1 MGDNQED
8 SRLEMSQQNKQIIQ
22 QVFELELDGH
32 KDAREL
38 YKEEIAGFLIKTDD
52 GSYTLSSEKRSDGI
66 ETLHST
72 FGARTE
78 AFEKF
83 AIPSK
88 LKEKAES
95 RKIIRVLDICSGIGY
110 NVSALLDYLN
120 DSDVVIEVDMVES
133 SLETL
138 ATTLFIPDICKSH
151 GFVKKTIE
159 LYLIENGYLQ
169 YNKVLS
175 DIPSNI
181 KLNIHVCDARDF

>member
-1 MGDNQED
+1 MDDNQED

-95 RKIIRVLDICSGIGY
+95 RNY
-110 NVSALLDYLN
+110 
-120 DSDVVIEVDMVES
+120 
-133 SLETL
+133 T
-138 ATTLFIPDICKSH
+138 
-151 GFVKKTIE
+151 GFR
-159 LYLIENGYLQ
+159 YM
-169 YNKVLS
+169 
-175 DIPSNI
+175 
-181 KLNIHVCDARDF
+181 

>member
-78 AFEKF
+78 ALKNLQFHLNLKKKQNQEK
-83 AIPSK
+83 
-88 LKEKAES
+88 L
-95 RKIIRVLDICSGIGY
+95 Y
-110 NVSALLDYLN
+110 
-120 DSDVVIEVDMVES
+120 
-133 SLETL
+133 
-138 ATTLFIPDICKSH
+138 
-151 GFVKKTIE
+151 GF
-159 LYLIENGYLQ
+159 
-169 YNKVLS
+169 
-175 DIPSNI
+175 
-181 KLNIHVCDARDF
+181 